1 MVKLHQRVFG
11 FAEAICVNNVFQ
23 AVPYSLPGLI
33 WGILREQIVLANFAG
48 QQNRLTPS
56 ESPPGMA
63 SENERRRIPQTR
75 SAQSHAKHPHHW
87 RHRPNQQR
95 HHRPP
100 TRPLQPHR
108 LHRRPGQRLF
118 QIRKHLPFIISPVGS
133 QRRRPPLAFAHTRG
147 ASWLASSPRLGVVPH
162 DLTGC
167 LVDRHMELE
176 PGPPFEIA
184 VLAHLPLPLPIHFQ
198 ARRIHY
204 MCQRAFWSTLKK
216 GHSIVFLFSVAHLI
230 KSQLL

>member
-1 MVKLHQRVFG
+1 
-11 FAEAICVNNVFQ
+11 
-23 AVPYSLPGLI
+23 
-33 WGILREQIVLANFAG
+33 VLANFAG

-100 TRPLQPHR
+100 TRPLQHSSPPSPARSAAFPDTKTPSVYHKPRR
-108 LHRRPGQRLF
+108 LPAAETAA
-118 QIRKHLPFIISPVGS
+118 SVCS
-133 QRRRPPLAFAHTRG
+133 TRG

-216 GHSIVFLFSVAHLI
+216 GHFIVFLFSVAHLI